1 MATSITPRTC
11 NANEVLRERKIR
23 TWYAS
28 PNAAMLLLE
37 SEFESSFAPDIFDK
51 AMLKVE
57 YPFCLPIEGDDDE
70 YEIISDVICLIQLK
84 TLHVTSTNQDEE
96 THKRLSTQGSWPGY
110 SVQRMT
116 STDRYVPGD
125 VVFH

>member
-1 MATSITPRTC
+1 
-11 NANEVLRERKIR
+11 
-23 TWYAS
+23 
-28 PNAAMLLLE
+28 MLLLE

-57 YPFCLPIEGDDDE
+57 YPFCLPIEGDDED
-70 YEIISDVICLIQLK
+70 EIISDVICLIQLK
-84 TLHVTSTNQDEE
+84 TLHVTSTNQDDE

-110 SVQRMT
+110 SVQQTT